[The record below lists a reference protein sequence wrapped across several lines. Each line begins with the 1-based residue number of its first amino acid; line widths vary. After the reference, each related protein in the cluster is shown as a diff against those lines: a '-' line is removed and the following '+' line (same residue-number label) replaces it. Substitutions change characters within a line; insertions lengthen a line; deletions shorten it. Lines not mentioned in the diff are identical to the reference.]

1 MSILCKN
8 SDILMKT
15 AIRPYNLG
23 KNLLGG

>member
-1 MSILCKN
+1 
-8 SDILMKT
+8 MKT